1 MQTSTRAYPPGEHP
15 DQKPPIG
22 QSGVLYWVHKNL
34 FSSPFNV
41 ILTLLTA
48 YFLYTVLPPLFN
60 WLVVDSVFVAES
72 RDNCRE
78 LGSGACW
85 GFIGKRFGQFT
96 YGFYPQD
103 ERWRVVLCF
112 LLLIV
117 AAIPVLWDQ
126 APNRGKW
133 LFFSA
138 AFPFVAYWLLI
149 GGNGSIAAYGI
160 LFVLAVL
167 PIMYFQPSDDD
178 IVGGETKG
186 LTYILLAVWAF
197 LLIGVQNTFFSF
209 DIDVGLDGL
218 GNLLRTLITLALIA
232 LTALPLFRR
241 QMAPQAKR
249 QWVTGFFTLASLW
262 HFLGGT
268 NFGFSS
274 DHLLQIVETDQ
285 FGGFMLTM
293 VIGVTGIVVSLPIGI
308 LLALG
313 RQSDLHIIRWVC
325 TGFIEFIRGVPLIAL
340 LFVASTMLNYF
351 LPPGSNFD
359 LLLRVLIM
367 VVLFSA
373 AYLAEVIRGG
383 LQAIPKGQT
392 EAADAM
398 GLRYWQSMR
407 LIVLPQALKISIPGI
422 VNTFIG
428 LFKDTTL
435 VVIIGLLDPLGIGR
449 ASLSDTKWQG
459 LSTEVYVFIA
469 LFFFICC
476 FGMSRYSIY
485 LEKKLHTGHREE

>member
-1 MQTSTRAYPPGEHP
+1 MESTTRAYPPGEHP

-22 QSGVLYWVHKNL
+22 QSGLLYWVHKNL

-41 ILTLLTA
+41 FLTLLTA
-48 YFLYTVLPPLFN
+48 YFLYHVLPPLFG
-60 WLVVDSVFVAES
+60 WLIGDSVFVADS

-96 YGFYPQD
+96 YGFYPHD
-103 ERWRVVLCF
+103 ERWRVILCF
-112 LLLIV
+112 VLLIL
-117 AAIPVLWDQ
+117 AAIPVLWDR
-126 APNRGKW
+126 APGRGKW

-138 AFPFVAYWLLI
+138 AFPFIAYWLLI
-149 GGNGSIAAYGI
+149 GGNGGIAAYGI
-160 LFVLAVL
+160 LFALVVV
-167 PIMYFQPSDDD
+167 PVVYFLPSDE
-178 IVGGETKG
+178 IAVGETSG
-186 LTYILLAVWAF
+186 LTNILLLVWAL
-197 LLIGVQNTFFSF
+197 LLIELQNIFFSL
-209 DIDVGLDGL
+209 DIDIGVGEL
-218 GNLLRTLITLALIA
+218 GSLVRTLITLLLIG
-232 LTALPLFRR
+232 LTVIPLFHRGMARQLRR
-241 QMAPQAKR
+241 QWA
-249 QWVTGFFTLASLW
+249 TGFFALAALW

-274 DHLLQIVETDQ
+274 EHWLMVVDTDQ

-293 VIGVTGIVVSLPIGI
+293 VIGVTGIVVSLPLGV

-373 AYLAEVIRGG
+373 AYLAEVVRGG

-398 GLRYWQSMR
+398 GLKYWQSMR

>member
-1 MQTSTRAYPPGEHP
+1 MEQPIRTYAPGEHP
-15 DQKPPIG
+15 DLKPPIG
-22 QSGVLYWVHKNL
+22 QSGPLHWLHKNL

-48 YFLYTVLPPLFN
+48 YFLYLAIPPMFN
-60 WLVVDSVFVAES
+60 WLIGDSVFVADS
-72 RDNCRE
+72 RDHCRE

-85 GFIGKRFGQFT
+85 GFIGKRIGQFT

-112 LLLIV
+112 ILFLLATVPI
-117 AAIPVLWDQ
+117 LWDR

-149 GGNGSIAAYGI
+149 GGNGSIAPYGI
-160 LFVLAVL
+160 LFALVVVPIVYFQSLDDDTSAEQNKQLTYVLLLVWGILLLRLQNMVL
-167 PIMYFQPSDDD
+167 PLD
-178 IVGGETKG
+178 IDLGIASIGNLTRTIVTVVLIG
-186 LTYILLAVWAF
+186 LTAV
-197 LLIGVQNTFFSF
+197 
-209 DIDVGLDGL
+209 
-218 GNLLRTLITLALIA
+218 
-232 LTALPLFRR
+232 PLFNRSMSASVR
-241 QMAPQAKR
+241 S
-249 QWVTGFFTLASLW
+249 QWTVAFFALASLW

-268 NFGFSS
+268 NFGLTT
-274 DHLLQIVETDQ
+274 DHLLEVVETDR